1 MPTTQALIAFS
12 IASLVIILIPGPSV
26 LFAVGRSLALGKLA
40 GVVTVLGN
48 GLGTSVWLI
57 ATVLGLGALIASS
70 EIAFNIIRFGGAAY
84 LVYLGVQAFRHRN
97 DHKLNLDS
105 APPKQSIWRTLR
117 EGFFVGVSNPKTMVF
132 FVAVLPGFVNYPA
145 GNIMFQ
151 LLLLG
156 VIFEVMGIISDSL
169 YAIGAGLARDWF
181 ATDPRR
187 LGIVSGTGGILIV
200 GLGLYVAIF

>member
-12 IASLVIILIPGPSV
+12 IASLIIILIPGPSV
-26 LFAVGRSLALGKLA
+26 LFAVGRSLALGKVA
-40 GVVTVLGN
+40 GVITVVGN

-70 EIAFNIIRFGGAAY
+70 EIAFTIIRFGGAAY

-97 DHKLNLDS
+97 DHKLDLGK
-105 APPKQSIWRTLR
+105 APPAQSIWRTLR

-132 FVAVLPGFVNYPA
+132 FIAVLPGFVNYPA

-151 LLLLG
+151 LLILG
-156 VIFEVMGIISDSL
+156 LIFEVMGVISDSI
-169 YAIGAGLARDWF
+169 YAIAAGLARDWF

-187 LGIVSGTGGILIV
+187 LGIVTGTGGILIV